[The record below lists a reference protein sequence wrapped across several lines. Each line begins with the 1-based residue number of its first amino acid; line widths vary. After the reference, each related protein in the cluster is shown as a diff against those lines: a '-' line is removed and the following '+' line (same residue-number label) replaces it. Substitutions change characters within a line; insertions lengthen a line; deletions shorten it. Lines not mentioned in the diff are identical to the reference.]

1 MVKTLWEK
9 EQEERER
16 KRLKDAA
23 RLQSFLTNK
32 PANKTAGQAQPT
44 AKAAINAQ
52 PRIYDSSVKQ
62 ASPQYYKR
70 DNVQEDAISRQAERL
85 QAKAADLDWQRTRGG
100 LSPAKQQELGRKQR
114 LAQVAYDNFQ
124 DNNSQAA
131 WLKTIRDVGSIQ
143 ADIDRIQAQ
152 RYKLSEQRAAQA
164 AGQERTRAYS
174 PNSGIGGMQKSTEDQ
189 ISALAK
195 QLDLLKDERD
205 VARYVQYFVDIPN
218 RQDFVSR
225 SAPRVNF
232 GNDDPT
238 YRQIN
243 GLAIPDWRVTS
254 DPMAAAQAMEGF
266 DTQWAQA
273 NRENSQMTDE
283 ERKIYNY
290 LYAEAGSA
298 AAEEFLD
305 YIRDPLNRRL
315 AGEMAQAYAGNGVF
329 GRIEQGLDAALAGGE
344 QFFTGI
350 GNSFR
355 SEPTSPSARQYAY
368 QFGRED
374 ASAGGRLA
382 LDALYTAGNMA
393 PGILLSTVA
402 GGIAGAAGA
411 TAGTA
416 ATIGSAAGNTAMG
429 LSAAGNA
436 YAEKIRAGYDE
447 GEARSY
453 SILVGASEALLQR
466 LLGGISSLGGKAGNV
481 ARRIDAI
488 DGAFWR
494 ASGQLGLSM
503 AKEGSE
509 EALQAI
515 LEPLFAKLILDED
528 ASPEVVGEIA
538 YSYLMGALMGGIF
551 DAGPAIRRGLNP
563 EPVALTGGI
572 GARRPVGLMGGVGE
586 QRPILGEQ
594 PYLPN
599 ADFLPG
605 ERTRS
610 QQGEVPGVDIS
621 DLFRAQSGGSV
632 YQPGPQADDSINLDM
647 AEQGDSGARQDDLLE
662 ALLGLREEQRQRQQQ
677 VSDGDW
683 EDEDA
688 IWGDILYVPGQLINT
703 ELEGEFPDASL
714 QRLFDDSDDAAIQSE
729 VDAYVDHAIAK
740 SKYVENPLI
749 TNEDLDNLLIGAV
762 SPELAEEIWRF
773 YGVDIS
779 NKTHVLNDNDLR
791 HIYNHHGP
799 HTNEKYPVTKKDLK
813 AIPKI
818 IKNYGDVYYIPRDD
832 GKTGI
837 VYLYR
842 HNGVT
847 YYLEQIADG
856 NILSNKQMIKVPTG
870 KIPDIPGIEE
880 AIKKKQSLAPDAAG
894 NAAQKAANAGPRM
907 YVPDVKDSVSA
918 ASIAKPEAAVKGNEL
933 LEALLPDYARGPE
946 NSRKTQNVLRPD
958 REVKLADPFMDIWLP
973 ETVEM
978 LGLDLAGIK
987 RDKKTLREMRKQYEI
1002 EAGLTPESIF
1012 FAGQYGNVS
1021 NKPGDYRLGQA
1032 PPSGISGLLYPARRD
1047 RRRQAIKA
1055 QRETAAAVLVPALEY
1070 DQRSLIAAA
1079 NANKVQQGIDLT
1091 KAMLGI
1097 EDAPQPNPQPAA
1109 VANETAPDVQAEAA
1123 GNQSMLEAL
1132 LGMELDP
1139 QGTGKAEKPGL
1150 LRNAYSRRRDAR
1162 TMRTVDSLAQYLD
1175 VSVELV
1181 PPGSLQ
1187 GSEGQAVDGL
1197 YDPADS
1203 RILIDAE
1210 SSNPLWEIIKHEFA
1224 HRVRDLAPD
1233 EFAAYGR
1240 YVLQEVSGVDS
1251 AGKAKLEN
1259 AIRIYQE
1266 GGQLSLEGAAEE
1278 FLADFNMNLLGSE
1291 AAIRKLCRENM
1302 SLGQR
1307 MLEWVKDMLAAVR
1320 ASIQFTMPEAEY
1332 KPLNYGLEE
1341 TQLELAEQYFTDA
1354 LRAANRN
1361 LGAQENAALEPGGV
1375 RYKFVGTRS
1384 DGIEV
1389 YETSEEVSN
1398 LSKKQRQEAFLLL
1411 MQKDYLGRT
1420 AKFTTRS
1427 GQTYYA
1433 KFDETDIRKNIYG
1446 DKKSDRFGY
1455 NAKVNTGADGNIF
1468 ELVENAKHDGGKPE
1482 TGKKT
1487 AAHRNVGDW
1496 DYFVKTVQID
1506 GKVYDLLANVRKK
1519 PDGEYVYS
1527 IQLTE
1532 NKNKASAPPSRQ
1544 TSGYVSVAGHL
1555 QTRVGANASNQSLTD
1570 NTTKSQYQSSGALDS
1585 SLSDTRSSRPDLRE
1599 SALAAWNSA
1608 AAPETQA
1615 ETARGPETAPGT
1627 PSPETEEAVNEG
1639 EKDPTELDNYR
1650 EMVAEIEAGDAAY
1663 GRLKISE
1670 TTAKA
1675 LTDKGVSG
1683 FKDIDRNIEAALKGT
1698 EDAPEVA
1705 AEIKEKI
1712 IDPLFS
1718 AKAAR
1723 AAAVRKNLKRVKSIV
1738 GETGVKKRSRES
1750 AAVQWYGE
1758 GFRTDE
1764 YGKRHAYGEV
1774 DLRREFPEKAE
1785 KIMACAQQL
1794 RAMYDEY
1801 IDRINA
1807 VLERIYPDPVGYAQ
1821 REVERLQANARYYE
1835 GQARI
1840 MQEAGNADGAAQM
1853 KGEAESFWKRAARK
1867 QKDIDSGDVLRNK
1880 RLQKRQDYFHHFQEM
1895 SDGLGG
1901 LKNILSAPHEID
1913 PRLVGKSEGTKPK
1926 SRWAGFMQRRGE
1938 GPYQADAIGGMLEY
1952 ILAAEHK
1959 IAFDPV
1965 IADLRSITRSIA
1977 EATKKTRNCNG
1988 LIQWLTDFANDL
2000 AGKTNPFVDRL
2011 LIRSTNGRKW
2021 MKFFQWLNRRG
2032 RANQV
2037 TLSPRSAIAQFFN
2050 IQNAWNNM
2058 ADARDWIRG
2067 ATLYARSLM
2076 KDSPERQLL
2085 EKSGFLSERW
2095 LDRELRGFDSGIAA
2109 DINKFSSWMM
2119 ESGDKIS
2126 TEMIWCVALAKGQ
2139 REGIKGTDA
2148 LVDYADHLT
2157 LKSVGGRGVGEA
2169 PLNMKAEFTKTIFP
2183 FQLEVNN
2190 QWQNM
2195 KENLRSGDAKAIGRM
2210 IASSVVGY
2218 LMNEP
2223 LRQLFG
2229 FDVGFDP
2236 INALLEGLEAWNDE
2250 EDEDKTA
2257 SSFLQDVG
2265 GRFAGEI
2272 IGAAPGGAQILSM
2285 ILPDDDV
2292 RESIFGEGDPT
2303 RYGTGNLGLNILT
2316 EPVAMAIQGKDFSDE
2331 LLSSMLGILPPIG
2344 GRQAE
2349 RIIQGVKNATGFEPE
2364 LSSSGGFK
2372 MKDQAPGASY
2382 TVNGNLRFPIH
2393 NDPGNLLMSMLFGPY
2408 STREGKQYIEDGS
2421 KALSQK
2427 ETAFY
2432 NAAVRGGMEG
2442 QEALELIRATKDDL
2456 SPWQLE
2462 KVLAESSDPDMAAS
2476 FILQRNEKTWAM
2488 AQRLNRPGMSH
2499 VGYAEYAAFRAHT
2512 QGGNREQVMSYL
2524 RNSDLY
2530 IEQKEALYSAEG
2542 FSGDYGNW
2550 ERAYEELV
2558 GKNAAFSAL
2567 SLTEQNKVLDEC
2579 LQYEPGTDENSKVE
2593 AALLAGWT
2601 LGEYYTMKAST
2612 GKIRA
2617 DKDKDGDSVSGS
2629 RKKKVLEYLDESSL
2643 SLGQQGVY
2651 LLLTENWKLSNE
2663 MIRAAGKYILSL
2675 NCTEEQRAEL
2685 ADLCSFVV
2693 NPDGTLTYERRK

>member
-315 AGEMAQAYAGNGVF
+315 AEEMAQAYAGNGVF

-466 LLGGISSLGGKAGNV
+466 LLGGISSLGGKAGDV

-1079 NANKVQQGIDLT
+1079 NANKD
-1091 KAMLGI
+1091 
-1097 EDAPQPNPQPAA
+1097 DAPQQQKAMSA
-1109 VANETAPDVQAEAA
+1109 EEAA
-1123 GNQSMLEAL
+1123 QNQSMLEAL
-1132 LGMELDP
+1132 LGKELDP
-1139 QGTGKAEKPGL
+1139 QGTGK
-1150 LRNAYSRRRDAR
+1150 
-1162 TMRTVDSLAQYLD
+1162 
-1175 VSVELV
+1175 
-1181 PPGSLQ
+1181 
-1187 GSEGQAVDGL
+1187 
-1197 YDPADS
+1197 
-1203 RILIDAE
+1203 
-1210 SSNPLWEIIKHEFA
+1210 
-1224 HRVRDLAPD
+1224 
-1233 EFAAYGR
+1233 
-1240 YVLQEVSGVDS
+1240 
-1251 AGKAKLEN
+1251 
-1259 AIRIYQE
+1259 
-1266 GGQLSLEGAAEE
+1266 
-1278 FLADFNMNLLGSE
+1278 
-1291 AAIRKLCRENM
+1291 
-1302 SLGQR
+1302 
-1307 MLEWVKDMLAAVR
+1307 
-1320 ASIQFTMPEAEY
+1320 
-1332 KPLNYGLEE
+1332 
-1341 TQLELAEQYFTDA
+1341 AEQYFTDA

-1446 DKKSDRFGY
+1446 DKKSDRLGY

-1482 TGKKT
+1482 TGKKI

-1519 PDGEYVYS
+1519 SDGEYVYS

-1718 AKAAR
+1718 AKGAR

-1738 GETGVKKRSRES
+1738 GETGVKKGSRES
-1750 AAVQWYGE
+1750 AAAQWYGE

-1965 IADLRSITRSIA
+1965 IADLRSITCSIA

-2021 MKFFQWLNRRG
+2021 MKFFQWLNRRV

-2037 TLSPRSAIAQFFN
+2037 TLNPRSAIAQFFN

-2095 LDRELRGFDSGIAA
+2095 LDRELRGFDDGIAA
-2109 DINKFSSWMM
+2109 DINNFSSWMM

-2442 QEALELIRATKDDL
+2442 QEALELIQATKDDL

-2530 IEQKEALYSAEG
+2530 MEQKEALYSTAAG

-2567 SLTEQNKVLDEC
+2567 NLTEQKKVLEQC
-2579 LQYEPGTDENSKVE
+2579 LHYEPGTEENSKAE

-2601 LGEYYTMKAST
+2601 LGEYYTMKASV
-2612 GKIRA
+2612 GNIRA
-2617 DKDKDGDSVSGS
+2617 DKDKDGESISGS